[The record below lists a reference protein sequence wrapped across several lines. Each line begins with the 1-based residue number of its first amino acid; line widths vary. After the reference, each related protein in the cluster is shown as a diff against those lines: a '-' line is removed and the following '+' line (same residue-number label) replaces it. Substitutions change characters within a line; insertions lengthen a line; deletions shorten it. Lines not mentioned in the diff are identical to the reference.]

1 MDFEIIGKIR
11 HTETFAQGS
20 SIREMTRLRKFYGD
34 GHWRKRKA
42 EATVRLSDGTVLNLE
57 SGSSRSSGIWSKNM
71 ASHQFVV
78 CINNCG
84 YEVSLEPRK
93 LYQVLPDSEAAKHHQ
108 VRIVDE
114 SGDDYLYPESFFLAV
129 PLPERVAEQV
139 AHTAIEVGQ
148 PVARLPPHRSRRAE
162 LPHWAPQNRSL
173 RTRLLS

>member
-11 HTETFAQGS
+11 HLETFAQGS
-20 SIREMTRLRKFYGD
+20 GIREMTRLRKFYGD
-34 GHWRKRKA
+34 GHWRKRKG
-42 EATVRLSDGTVLNLE
+42 EATVRLSDGTVLNAEVTGMKQQALE

-71 ASHQFVV
+71 ANHQFVV
-78 CINNCG
+78 CIQNSG

-114 SGDDYLYPESFFLAV
+114 SGDDYLYPESLFLAV

-139 AHTAIEVGQ
+139 ANA
-148 PVARLPPHRSRRAE
+148 A
-162 LPHWAPQNRSL
+162 
-173 RTRLLS
+173 